1 MFALRNV
8 RRLFVATYNGE
19 IVAGSVV
26 RFLPEGIVEYAANS
40 SVPEKMVLKP
50 NDVLQWR
57 IIEWACANGFKQ
69 YSLGGSHLFLRKF
82 GGVVHDVYSY
92 QLDRTFLRRHDLR
105 RQARQ
110 LARRA
115 FTVLPPG
122 LQKRLLDAVSSRTAA
137 P

>member
-1 MFALRNV
+1 MEVREAVDASDIDAYLRIREGWARRKQLPAPDMEQTRLMFALRNV

-82 GGVVHDVYSY
+82 GGVVHDVY
-92 QLDRTFLRRHDLR
+92 
-105 RQARQ
+105 
-110 LARRA
+110 
-115 FTVLPPG
+115 
-122 LQKRLLDAVSSRTAA
+122 
-137 P
+137 